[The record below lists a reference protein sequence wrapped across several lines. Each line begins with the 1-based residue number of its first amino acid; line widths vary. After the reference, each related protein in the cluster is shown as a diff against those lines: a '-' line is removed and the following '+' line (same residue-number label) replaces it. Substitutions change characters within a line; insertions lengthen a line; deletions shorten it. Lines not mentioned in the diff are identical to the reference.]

1 MKKVIL
7 SFEDIDAES
16 IPVEIIERRERD
28 EKILNFFENAFHI
41 LNNYQNHPRC
51 RCSANHLRAS
61 LCAMELALGF
71 NLAAGGDCI
80 AQLARKNNVSRATMT
95 KCVNYFIAQLKLNPL
110 PGQRSDEARENMSAA
125 RKKQIGGADIRKC
138 GKLNGKFLQ

>member
-7 SFEDIDAES
+7 SFEETAQETVS
-16 IPVEIIERRERD
+16 LETIERQERD

-41 LNNYQNHPRC
+41 LNTHQNHPRC
-51 RCSANHLRAS
+51 RGSANHLRAS

-110 PGQRSDEARENMSAA
+110 PGQRSDEARENMATA
-125 RKKQIGGADIRKC
+125 RRAQVGADIRKC
-138 GKLNGKFLQ
+138 GKLNGKLLQ

>member
-28 EKILNFFENAFHI
+28 EKILNFFENAFQI

-51 RCSANHLRAS
+51 RNSANHLRMT

-80 AQLARKNNVSRATMT
+80 AEIAQKYNVSRATMT
-95 KCVNYFIAQLKLNPL
+95 KCVNYFIAQLKLIPL
-110 PGQRSDEARENMSAA
+110 PGQRSDEARENMATA
-125 RKKQIGGADIRKC
+125 RRAQVGADIRKC
-138 GKLNGKFLQ
+138 GKLNGKLLQ

>member
-7 SFEDIDAES
+7 SFEETAQ
-16 IPVEIIERRERD
+16 EIVASETIERQERD

-41 LNNYQNHPRC
+41 LNTHQNHPRC
-51 RCSANHLRAS
+51 RGSANHLRAS

-80 AQLARKNNVSRATMT
+80 AELAQKNNMSRAMMT
-95 KCVNYFIAQLKLNPL
+95 KCVNYFIAKLKLNPL
-110 PGQRSDEARENMSAA
+110 PGQRSDGARENMSAA